1 MDQFDFSTSASAAAL
16 AGSGNA
22 SAELFALTDEQILE
36 IEPETAAELREH
48 DGQQIQEIASDRSN
62 GATSAS
68 DNRNAKDASVTNT
81 NAASTTLASS
91 TNTSSAEPPRW
102 LADLMNDPRNGGE
115 AREFWNGAAQARAE
129 AAAYREM
136 FAAPAEAKVAAERA
150 RALDE
155 IDRAYFAGDVAERS
169 KLATTMLRED
179 PAAFRA
185 MVFEA
190 LRALEAAEKSGSA
203 PDVAD
208 SRLGKIFG
216 GSSTSPTESTAA
228 SRAAIAAGTTGSG
241 ETGVA
246 GHHGGADRDARIAA
260 YASFERSANEELER
274 SVGVVI
280 ERTLAQ
286 ALPASVRGND
296 GALKARLV
304 GAIREDVEKAL
315 QGDRALGEQV
325 ARVLSGKRLDDG
337 VRGQVVRLIGERAEQ
352 LVPGVA
358 KKVLGDWTRTTL
370 AAHRE
375 RSGKDAAVT
384 GRRDVAVAAT
394 SGAQDSQNSGVRGR
408 GAAPSSEN
416 VRGGGV
422 DYRKFSDEQ
431 ILGM

>member
-1 MDQFDFSTSASAAAL
+1 MNQFDFSAGGSAAAL
-16 AGSGNA
+16 AGSEGA
-22 SAELFALTDEQILE
+22 SGELFALTDEQILE
-36 IEPETAAELREH
+36 IEPESSAETREDAAE
-48 DGQQIQEIASDRSN
+48 QTQETASGLLN
-62 GATSAS
+62 AATSA
-68 DNRNAKDASVTNT
+68 DERGHAQ
-81 NAASTTLASS
+81 NAAAKSTTPPHTTTTSS
-91 TNTSSAEPPRW
+91 ANGGSAEPPGW
-102 LADLMNDPRNGGE
+102 LAELMNDPRSGGE

-129 AAAYREM
+129 AAAYREV

-150 RALDE
+150 RALNE

-169 KLATTMLRED
+169 KLAATMLRED

-185 MVFEA
+185 MVFEG
-190 LRALEAAEKSGSA
+190 LRALEAAEKNGGGTGA
-203 PDVAD
+203 AD

-216 GSSTSPTESTAA
+216 GGAA
-228 SRAAIAAGTTGSG
+228 SSSELWISSQAVVATATIGNG
-241 ETGVA
+241 ETAVA
-246 GHHGGADRDARIAA
+246 GHHGQTERDARVAA
-260 YASFERSANEELER
+260 YASFEKSANEDLER

-286 ALPASVRGND
+286 ALPGGARGND

-325 ARVLSGKRLDDG
+325 ARVLSGQRLDDG
-337 VRGQVVRLIGERAEQ
+337 VRRQVVRLIGERAEQ

-370 AAHRE
+370 AAHRV
-375 RSGKDAAVT
+375 RSGNDATVG
-384 GRRDVAVAAT
+384 GRRDVAAASGVAE
-394 SGAQDSQNSGVRGR
+394 GSQNSGASGRGASPATEKVRGR
-408 GAAPSSEN
+408 
-416 VRGGGV
+416 GV